1 MSFSRSSRA
10 ISVSGFITS
19 CALVLALG
27 LGSACGS
34 TGTAAAADPNAAFAV
49 ELTKASVTIVNQTG
63 TSIADGVLNLV
74 PVGFPRPYF
83 VMLTRMT
90 NGEKRAFPLESF
102 RMMDGTKF
110 RLNVT
115 KVSSVKITA
124 KDVTG
129 KAHEFE
135 MDVR

>member
-1 MSFSRSSRA
+1 MSFSRLSQG
-10 ISVSGFITS
+10 ISAVRFVKS
-19 CALVLALG
+19 CALVMAVG
-27 LGSACGS
+27 AGAACGAS
-34 TGTAAAADPNAAFAV
+34 GTAAAADPNAPFAV

-63 TSIADGVLNLV
+63 TSIAEGVLNLV

-83 VMLTRMT
+83 VMLTRMSS
-90 NGEKRAFPLESF
+90 GEKRSFPLEGF
-102 RMMDGTKF
+102 RMLDGTKF

-115 KVSSVKITA
+115 KVSSVQITA

-135 MDVR
+135 MPVR